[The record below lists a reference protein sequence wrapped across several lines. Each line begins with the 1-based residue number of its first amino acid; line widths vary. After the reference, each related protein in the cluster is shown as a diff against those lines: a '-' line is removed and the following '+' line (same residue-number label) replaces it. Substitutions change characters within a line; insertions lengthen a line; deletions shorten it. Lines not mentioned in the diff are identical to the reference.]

1 MIPQHRHP
9 VAPSVLLGAKA
20 GRSVAPAEAL
30 AVDRDAFHQRVDLQ
44 ARLQLQ
50 GGAGAGGDAG
60 PARRAGGVELD
71 VELGPLFLPSFLNNP
86 RNEIDNTYIS
96 LRRSEEH
103 MSELQYLMRTSD
115 P

>member
-9 VAPSVLLGAKA
+9 VAPSVLLGEKA

-44 ARLQLQ
+44 ARLQPQ

-60 PARRAGGVELD
+60 TDRRAAGVELEVD
-71 VELGPLFLPSFLNNP
+71 LRPLFLTYFLNTT
-86 RNEIDNTYIS
+86 RNSKIGRASWREKYGQF
-96 LRRSEEH
+96 
-103 MSELQYLMRTSD
+103 M
-115 P
+115 